1 MDRATKQRLVL
12 EFNNLPEIADRTS
25 NQHMSIQTA
34 NNQQTTAIRGR
45 PFQGMTPLETL
56 AEVSRDMAESE
67 HRNHRPGNGS
77 PLGENQVTMSR
88 GDNLELQEQYTLD
101 NPPMSYESRTQRDK
115 KGQCKQFFY
124 CLTDTNLLQVSI
136 KKATPM
142 NMVLVDLNLRPQIQ
156 WLLQQQQQLDSSRPW

>member
-1 MDRATKQRLVL
+1 MTSHICRKCPALDRATKQRLVL
-12 EFNNLPEIADRTS
+12 EFNNLPEIGDRTN
-25 NQHMSIQTA
+25 NQHINIQTA

-77 PLGENQVTMSR
+77 PLGENQTAMSR
-88 GDNLELQEQYTLD
+88 GENLELQEQYTLD

-115 KGQCKQFFY
+115 KGKCKSFF
-124 CLTDTNLLQVSI
+124 I
-136 KKATPM
+136 A
-142 NMVLVDLNLRPQIQ
+142 
-156 WLLQQQQQLDSSRPW
+156 